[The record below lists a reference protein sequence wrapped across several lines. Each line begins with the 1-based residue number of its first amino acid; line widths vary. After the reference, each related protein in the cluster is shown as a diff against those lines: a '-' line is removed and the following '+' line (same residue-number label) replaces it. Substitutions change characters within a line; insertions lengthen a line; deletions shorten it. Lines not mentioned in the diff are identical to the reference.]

1 MSPEEKSL
9 LENTYTLVKEN
20 NELLHSLQRRA
31 RLAAAM
37 KVFYWAVIILL
48 SFGAYYFIQPYVEM
62 LMGITGQ
69 VTGSTDTMQ
78 GLSKSL
84 EDLLQ

>member
-9 LENTYTLVKEN
+9 LENMYTLVKEN

-31 RLAAAM
+31 RLATAM

-69 VTGSTDTMQ
+69 ASNSIDTIKNFSDNLG
-78 GLSKSL
+78 GLI
-84 EDLLQ
+84 